1 MKPKSGVYSLMSKLT
16 SDPAAMLIAPSAAA
30 TRIASPA
37 FRPSRRTGAISVTPT
52 TPDPMKLSRKSVPIA
67 ILRDVLGSE
76 RGYAL
81 RTAGVLA
88 VILILGTR
96 AALAERLHAVRSR

>member
-1 MKPKSGVYSLMSKLT
+1 MTM
-16 SDPAAMLIAPSAAA
+16 
-30 TRIASPA
+30 
-37 FRPSRRTGAISVTPT
+37 
-52 TPDPMKLSRKSVPIA
+52 
-67 ILRDVLGSE
+67 LRDVLGSE

-88 VILILGTR
+88 VIFILGTR